1 MDSPAARMLV
11 MKLGN
16 ALMSVQALLFLV
28 FVIFYHFAAQQ
39 IVRTPM
45 YERDDVFFRAD
56 TTRALKDIAGDRTQK
71 HVHTTG
77 HPNFVILNQP
87 LGSTLRDKIKRS
99 HPGMTKPEAVRRA
112 SIFMTSVAGAA
123 TVALFGALLLANGL
137 PRMRAG
143 LFAAVF
149 GCSAT
154 QMFYAS
160 TPETYIFSALG
171 LTAVAFLAS
180 RREVSEGWWQAASV
194 YAWSMLT
201 TNIALVGLW
210 ALARFWQLPIKD
222 LAVKLAKVM
231 AVTVALTVALSL
243 VQAAIYPDSKIFF
256 MPSSV
261 ARETGWLDWTRLQH
275 PIANTRVLL
284 QHLWLSNIIGPEP
297 VRTIMF
303 GKPMASIEAG
313 TWAMVAPSL
322 PLLGLWIM
330 LLAGAAT
337 SLFRREFYQPMILA
351 ALAVLAFNFAFF
363 FIFGNDRMLYAA
375 LWTSTSVFVVATGVE
390 LLLKRRPGLVPV
402 MTVLLPVLVA
412 GMAWHNWH
420 FLGKLAALVAD

>member
-1 MDSPAARMLV
+1 
-11 MKLGN
+11 
-16 ALMSVQALLFLV
+16 
-28 FVIFYHFAAQQ
+28 
-39 IVRTPM
+39 
-45 YERDDVFFRAD
+45 
-56 TTRALKDIAGDRTQK
+56 
-71 HVHTTG
+71 
-77 HPNFVILNQP
+77 
-87 LGSTLRDKIKRS
+87 
-99 HPGMTKPEAVRRA
+99 
-112 SIFMTSVAGAA
+112 
-123 TVALFGALLLANGL
+123 
-137 PRMRAG
+137 
-143 LFAAVF
+143 
-149 GCSAT
+149 
-154 QMFYAS
+154 
-160 TPETYIFSALG
+160 
-171 LTAVAFLAS
+171 
-180 RREVSEGWWQAASV
+180 
-194 YAWSMLT
+194 MLT

-210 ALARFWQLPIKD
+210 ALARFWRLPVKD
-222 LAVKLAKVM
+222 LVVKLVKVM

-261 ARETGWLDWTRLQH
+261 ARETGWLDWTRLRH
-275 PIANTRVLL
+275 PIDNTRVLL

-313 TWAMVAPSL
+313 SWAMVSPSL
-322 PLLGLWIM
+322 PLLALWVM

-337 SLFRREFYQPMILA
+337 SLFRREFYRPVLVA

-375 LWTSTSVFVVATGVE
+375 LWTSTSVFVVAAGVE